1 MIYFLLGLFIT
12 STILLI
18 IFIFKFYDF
27 SIISIV
33 RNFRKDSL
41 EKEKVFE
48 SKNNKEEFN
57 DSDID
62 KSSFFK

>member
-1 MIYFLLGLFIT
+1 MIYFLLGLFCT

-41 EKEKVFE
+41 EKEKVSE
-48 SKNNKEEFN
+48 GISEKKET
-57 DSDID
+57 DID
-62 KSSFFK
+62 KSSFFR